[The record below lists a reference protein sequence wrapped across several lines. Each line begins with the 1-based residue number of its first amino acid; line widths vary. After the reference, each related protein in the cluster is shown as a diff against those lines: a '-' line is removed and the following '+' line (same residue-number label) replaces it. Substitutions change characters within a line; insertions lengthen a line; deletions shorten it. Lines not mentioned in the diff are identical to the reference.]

1 MIDLFETIAQATKPC
16 NIPVVI
22 SRFGNYNKSVMQR
35 AWQDYKVK
43 KAHKGYEEWTFAESL
58 HYAHRTIKAL
68 RKNGL

>member
-1 MIDLFETIAQATKPC
+1 MEDVFNTLANITKPC

-35 AWQDYKVK
+35 AWKNYKIK

-58 HYAHRTIKAL
+58 YWAHRTIKAL